1 MVLVTGQP
9 LVTGDTDPG
18 PAPSPM
24 TTGCALQGGVRGPGV
39 MFPSAV
45 KVATQVLRPL
55 LLAVETVRAVS
66 EPALDVSREPLA
78 RKLAITGLSDLDRAS
93 VREARGLA
101 TGQEAV
107 EVGAGA
113 GRPGDLARAQGR
125 GHDEAAR
132 AAAVTGFLPVM
143 SHAEAEIKMF

>member
-1 MVLVTGQP
+1 
-9 LVTGDTDPG
+9 
-18 PAPSPM
+18 
-24 TTGCALQGGVRGPGV
+24 

-45 KVATQVLRPL
+45 QVATQVLRSL
-55 LLAVETVRAVS
+55 LLAVETVRAVA

-78 RKLAITGLSDLDRAS
+78 RELIIAGLSHLDWAP

-101 TGQEAV
+101 AGQEPV

-143 SHAEAEIKMF
+143 SHAEAGNKNVLKCFNQNFRSPSLGQIIREKPFYSCLRICQVVETL